1 MEAIISLL
9 TPLDLISLSSTCKFF
24 RELMLS
30 DKVWVG
36 ACYTQFGIKLSATG
50 GFAEKFYKKGRFFN
64 MTEQDTF

>member
-1 MEAIISLL
+1 
-9 TPLDLISLSSTCKFF
+9 
-24 RELMLS
+24 MLS